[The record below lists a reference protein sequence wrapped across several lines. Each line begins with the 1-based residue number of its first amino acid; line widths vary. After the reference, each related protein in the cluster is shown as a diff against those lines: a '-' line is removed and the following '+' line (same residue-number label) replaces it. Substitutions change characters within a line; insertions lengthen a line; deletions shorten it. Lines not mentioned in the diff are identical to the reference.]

1 MSDSDDDQAGVPLI
15 EDISSSENEQST
27 KKRKRSN
34 EDAAEEK
41 KAARK
46 KKRTLKKPKDID
58 DEHLDDKL
66 GVNHAIAHMDSRL
79 LVDHLAQRTKR
90 FKPELSVVELEDM
103 YIPGKSSY
111 LKVCETFFKAL
122 DIRESDQGHDK
133 LRRASHDRQF
143 GAIPRAIRS
152 TEENQHQRSEEA
164 VRCSSEERSSTYI
177 GCGRSR
183 ATCCRRHASIEEVP
197 DRKVHGCKIVCETH

>member
-111 LKVCETFFKAL
+111 LKVCETVPKKL
-122 DIRESDQGHDK
+122 DDQRKLSRTRQAMKSLARPTIWRHSSSDLQHRGEPTPKERRSCPMLLQRTVTHIRWSWQDQGYV
-133 LRRASHDRQF
+133 LQ
-143 GAIPRAIRS
+143 
-152 TEENQHQRSEEA
+152 T
-164 VRCSSEERSSTYI
+164 
-177 GCGRSR
+177 SR
-183 ATCCRRHASIEEVP
+183 EH
-197 DRKVHGCKIVCETH
+197 